1 MDIDLVCFYED
12 HEDQI
17 YQNLKTVLIEKNLS
31 TEELFKSSH
40 VFLNPD
46 FLKYVL
52 RSVEQHAKFIRNIYI
67 ITNSSLPKWLNFGY
81 SKIQILSYKSIV
93 PSNLLPTYNYSIV
106 EQHIVNIPTLSEH
119 FLYMPENVFFIK
131 DVDQNFFFD
140 NHYRPYIRFKDVF
153 CRDRKLKY
161 KKYAAIRNSIDIC
174 ERYFDVRPRF
184 FKHCNIEAFYR
195 KDIVDCL
202 GYISDEI
209 NKMSTRF
216 ASDDDVSRYI
226 WTYYSY
232 IKKRSVLKYPNLYM
246 SSSFTKIFTNILLNF
261 MRDSQEIKLSQK
273 KYKLSKNAKMFSFNK
288 NSKATEK
295 DEERAMA
302 FLEKLFPKKAEFEF

>member
-12 HEDQI
+12 HEDQT

-40 VFLNPD
+40 VFLNSD

-161 KKYAAIRNSIDIC
+161 KKYAPVRNSIDIC

-261 MRDSQEIKLSQK
+261 IRDNQEIKLSQK

-302 FLEKLFPKKAEFEF
+302 FLEKLFPNKAEFEF